1 MIKLPF
7 ISIVIPIYNAASYL
21 QQCLDSIKNQSF
33 TDFEVI
39 MVNDGSTDASKE
51 ICMNYVATDNRF
63 RLINQI
69 NSGVSSARNTGIELS
84 RGKWITFIDSD
95 DWIDCDYFLNNCSKV
110 ELEQTDAI
118 CNLKICL
125 DNDKCMQWSIPSTT
139 DINSKL
145 QGIIN
150 ASLPTS
156 MWCYFFKRESV
167 GDLRVDTGIHH
178 YEDLDFLIRYII
190 NDKKI
195 LFNAGNSSLYHYR
208 QGSITHRKFS
218 LKTISGFKVIDKCV
232 KLGLDGFLLNDL
244 FSKMLISIS
253 LIAARDET
261 YKNEY
266 DDVIMNRAN
275 EYRKSSYYKGT
286 SFKCRLII
294 WLLSLNPKT
303 YYLFYRCAHL
313 KFN

>member
-110 ELEQTDAI
+110 DLEYALEYPFY
-118 CNLKICL
+118 N
-125 DNDKCMQWSIPSTT
+125 
-139 DINSKL
+139 
-145 QGIIN
+145 G
-150 ASLPTS
+150 
-156 MWCYFFKRESV
+156 
-167 GDLRVDTGIHH
+167 
-178 YEDLDFLIRYII
+178 
-190 NDKKI
+190 
-195 LFNAGNSSLYHYR
+195 
-208 QGSITHRKFS
+208 
-218 LKTISGFKVIDKCV
+218 
-232 KLGLDGFLLNDL
+232 
-244 FSKMLISIS
+244 
-253 LIAARDET
+253 
-261 YKNEY
+261 YK
-266 DDVIMNRAN
+266 
-275 EYRKSSYYKGT
+275 
-286 SFKCRLII
+286 
-294 WLLSLNPKT
+294 
-303 YYLFYRCAHL
+303 
-313 KFN
+313 